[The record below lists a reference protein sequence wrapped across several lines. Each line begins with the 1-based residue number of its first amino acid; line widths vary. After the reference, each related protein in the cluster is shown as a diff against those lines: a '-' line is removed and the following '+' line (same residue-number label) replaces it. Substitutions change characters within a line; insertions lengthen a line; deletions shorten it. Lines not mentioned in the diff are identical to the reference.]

1 MAETADARPP
11 VWTGHIF
18 LHTADI
24 TASVRFYEQIGMRSV
39 AVMEQ
44 LAALEMRG
52 GTHLAIRYDP
62 EQAAPGPVGWDLMVD
77 DIDATHDKWQAERL
91 PVTDIVMESPHRIFE
106 VTDPDGHVV
115 VVRDTHVVGPV

>member
-1 MAETADARPP
+1 M
-11 VWTGHIF
+11 
-18 LHTADI
+18 
-24 TASVRFYEQIGMRSV
+24 RFYEQIGMRSV

-44 LAALEMRG
+44 FAALEMRG

-77 DIDATHDKWQAERL
+77 DIDATHDTWQAEGF
-91 PVTDIVMESPHRIFE
+91 PVTDIVMESPHRICE

-115 VVRDTHVVGPV
+115 AVRDTHVVGPV